1 MMISLKSKLNKGLLV
16 SICLLFLSCATK
28 QEQVPR
34 RFSGDHTT
42 AQIRGMWHIC
52 FQTRM
57 KSIHNMFPAMHMQHC
72 DCLVDNSR
80 ENFSSQDYDKMD
92 KDNLTDFFRVA
103 SILCD
108 GSTVVPNESIEL

>member
-1 MMISLKSKLNKGLLV
+1 MIKYIFVLFCFVVIGCSNKEVVLV
-16 SICLLFLSCATK
+16 SAK
-28 QEQVPR
+28 Y
-34 RFSGDHTT
+34 SGDHTT

-57 KSIHNMFPAMHMQHC
+57 KNMPFFPAPVHFQHC

-80 ENFSSQDYDKMD
+80 ENFSSSDYDKMD
-92 KDNLTDFFRVA
+92 KDNLTDFFRQA

-108 GSTVVPNESIEL
+108 QSTQVGKEPI